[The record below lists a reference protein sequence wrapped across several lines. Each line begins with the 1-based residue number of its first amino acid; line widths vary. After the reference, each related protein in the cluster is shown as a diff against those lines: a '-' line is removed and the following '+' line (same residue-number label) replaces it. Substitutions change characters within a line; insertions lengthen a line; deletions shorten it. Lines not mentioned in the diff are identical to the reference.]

1 MDLTSAED
9 VFKGDV
15 KDVETDPVAQME
27 RCRKPIIG
35 AISEFAVTV
44 GFDILLACDILITS
58 TDAKFVDTHARFGL
72 VKFCLLSC

>member
-1 MDLTSAED
+1 
-9 VFKGDV
+9 
-15 KDVETDPVAQME
+15 ME

-35 AISEFAVTV
+35 AVSEFAVTA
-44 GFDILLACDILITS
+44 GFDILLACDILITY